1 MYNQIINPVDGQKVD
16 INSSLGKK
24 ILKRYLRFFLNH
36 SRGAAV
42 KIPDVEISDV
52 EISDVHSVGTLIDL
66 LKKKPENKKKKIIGK
81 NLR

>member
-52 EISDVHSVGTLIDL
+52 HSVGTLIDL